1 MKFQRDQ
8 FNYSNG
14 YLTYGAAHLFIARFK
29 SGRKVG
35 GSKSDFVRLLSKYYT
50 IESWTTK
57 AKSSAPLKILMD
69 DGFIQ
74 FDPDTR
80 KFLIVK

>member
-14 YLTYGAAHLFIARFK
+14 YLTYGVGHLFIARFK

-35 GSKSDFVRLLSKYYT
+35 GSKSDFIRLLSKHYH
-50 IESWTTK
+50 ISDWFTK
-57 AKSSAPLKILMD
+57 IKSSAPLKILMD

-74 FDPDTR
+74 FDPATR
-80 KFLIVK
+80 KFLITK